1 MGTGY
6 VRQSSG
12 EFVTGQVINATDSD
26 DEFVAL
32 AAAFHAS
39 TGHTHDGTTGEGP
52 VVVLTSPGAIGSVAP
67 STGAFTTLSA
77 TSTVSGAGF
86 TARFS
91 TPGPIGNT
99 VASTGAFSTLGTS
112 GLSTLDSL
120 TVTNASTLAAVS
132 ASGAVTGAG
141 FTARFSTPGPI
152 GDSSASTGA
161 FTTLAASGTV
171 SGTGFSALLSSP
183 SAIGNVAPGTGAF
196 TTLSATSD
204 VTFNGGTFVFNE
216 AGADK
221 DFRIEGDS
229 DANLILCDASVD
241 RVGIKTATPLAALHV
256 TGDTFFGGNVREKV
270 TISATA
276 STGTINFDVVTQ
288 SVLYYTTNAS
298 GNFTINVRG
307 DGSTTLNSIMA
318 TGDALTI
325 AFLSTQG
332 GTAYYMSA
340 FTVDGSSVT
349 PKYQGGSAFDE
360 GNASGIDS
368 YAITVIKTGDAAFTA
383 LAAQTQFG

>member
-221 DFRIEGDS
+221 DFRIEGDG

>member
-318 TGDALTI
+318 TGDSLTI

>member
-183 SAIGNVAPGTGAF
+183 SAIGNVAPSTGAF

-318 TGDALTI
+318 TGDSLTI